1 MLESNHWIQ
10 QYFSE
15 ATDAV
20 LIFKDDQLVISNQ
33 LARDLQAELNF
44 DPNYLVQIADNAVQQ
59 NSIQLTIVLTASFV
73 T

>member
-44 DPNYLVQIADNAVQQ
+44 DPNYLVQIADNGSSK